1 MNNKIN
7 KEELA
12 RQLWNSAVN
21 MRGSLEQN
29 DHKNFLLAMLFY
41 KFLSQKQV
49 EYFKKEMHWMTE
61 PLTFEQIQ
69 LIDSAY
75 INPETELID
84 ELNISQDSIDQL
96 IEGSQSSLGFYIQPK
111 YLFENW
117 INQETKFG
125 VELISD
131 SIKSFNTHLST
142 QENIR
147 ILFDGIF
154 NVYESELGKLGQNP
168 RTQSEN
174 LKKILNVIKDIPTGK
189 QDFDVLGFVYQYM
202 VEQFAGEA
210 GKKGGEYYTPHEV
223 SQLMSEIVARH
234 FKNRENISVYDP
246 TSGSG
251 SLLITIGDMFAKY
264 SKKNNNV
271 TYYAQEKVSSTYTI
285 TRMNLIMH
293 GINSADINV
302 RNGDTLKRDWPF
314 FTSSDEST
322 YELRATDAVVSN
334 PPYSLK
340 WDAEEAHGDPRFIE
354 YGIAPKSKADYA
366 FLLHSLYHLKED
378 GIMTIVLPHG
388 VLFRGAS
395 EGLIRQ
401 KLIEK
406 GYIDTIIG
414 LPAGIF
420 FRTCIATIIMVL
432 RKNKHDRSIQ
442 FIDASKL
449 FNKTGATNRMEISHI
464 RKVVDAYIN
473 KSNIDKF
480 SRIVH
485 FDEIKEND
493 FNLNISRYIDAFE
506 KPDYHDLYA
515 SLHGGVPNSELMLFD
530 DLWLSLPNMKKALL
544 KPLNNAYSEFV
555 DPNQISEIIL
565 GHADTQNYLAQ
576 YEQVVDKL
584 QSFIKSNIGNL
595 EQIKNIAVEE
605 LEETFDNFFFDNIS
619 QIRMLDK
626 YELYQEAISTFK
638 DIKKDLYHILANIQN
653 SNTQWY
659 PDLFKKTQTIE
670 KTYLAVELEEIQALQ
685 ANIDEYNTSIK
696 EIAFDKESEESLDDN
711 QLAELNELKVNLKN
725 TKEILKKQQTLF
737 DESLSKI
744 IKNITPDKFVDLLH
758 IKWSANLTQSILDK
772 GYDIIN
778 EQIAKLEKLAKKYA
792 QTLAQINDELKV
804 SEQSLVAMLKDLKA
818 DEYDLKAIKELVDL
832 LGDND
837 E

>member
-246 TSGSG
+246 TSGFHV
-251 SLLITIGDMFAKY
+251 I
-264 SKKNNNV
+264 
-271 TYYAQEKVSSTYTI
+271 
-285 TRMNLIMH
+285 IMTTA
-293 GINSADINV
+293 NRCDDIRV
-302 RNGDTLKRDWPF
+302 
-314 FTSSDEST
+314 
-322 YELRATDAVVSN
+322 
-334 PPYSLK
+334 
-340 WDAEEAHGDPRFIE
+340 
-354 YGIAPKSKADYA
+354 SKA
-366 FLLHSLYHLKED
+366 
-378 GIMTIVLPHG
+378 
-388 VLFRGAS
+388 
-395 EGLIRQ
+395 
-401 KLIEK
+401 
-406 GYIDTIIG
+406 
-414 LPAGIF
+414 
-420 FRTCIATIIMVL
+420 
-432 RKNKHDRSIQ
+432 
-442 FIDASKL
+442 
-449 FNKTGATNRMEISHI
+449 
-464 RKVVDAYIN
+464 
-473 KSNIDKF
+473 
-480 SRIVH
+480 
-485 FDEIKEND
+485 
-493 FNLNISRYIDAFE
+493 
-506 KPDYHDLYA
+506 
-515 SLHGGVPNSELMLFD
+515 
-530 DLWLSLPNMKKALL
+530 
-544 KPLNNAYSEFV
+544 
-555 DPNQISEIIL
+555 
-565 GHADTQNYLAQ
+565 
-576 YEQVVDKL
+576 
-584 QSFIKSNIGNL
+584 
-595 EQIKNIAVEE
+595 
-605 LEETFDNFFFDNIS
+605 
-619 QIRMLDK
+619 
-626 YELYQEAISTFK
+626 
-638 DIKKDLYHILANIQN
+638 
-653 SNTQWY
+653 
-659 PDLFKKTQTIE
+659 
-670 KTYLAVELEEIQALQ
+670 
-685 ANIDEYNTSIK
+685 
-696 EIAFDKESEESLDDN
+696 
-711 QLAELNELKVNLKN
+711 
-725 TKEILKKQQTLF
+725 
-737 DESLSKI
+737 LSKI
-744 IKNITPDKFVDLLH
+744 
-758 IKWSANLTQSILDK
+758 
-772 GYDIIN
+772 
-778 EQIAKLEKLAKKYA
+778 KKHWC
-792 QTLAQINDELKV
+792 
-804 SEQSLVAMLKDLKA
+804 VA
-818 DEYDLKAIKELVDL
+818 
-832 LGDND
+832 
-837 E
+837 